1 MESNTNNVISFQK
14 QAPVSFNQSLNM
26 FFTQNPKTTWVL
38 EMHLYEDED
47 PFYNPQLSVNPY
59 QNGNSQNPEDPS
71 AVFVNENT
79 LNIEQSRFVKPIN

>member
-26 FFTQNPKTTWVL
+26 FFTKIL
-38 EMHLYEDED
+38 RLLGIEMQHLYEDED
-47 PFYNPQLSVNPY
+47 PFYKLSVNPIKWKFTK
-59 QNGNSQNPEDPS
+59 SRRS
-71 AVFVNENT
+71 KCFVNENT

>member
-1 MESNTNNVISFQK
+1 MESNTNNVASFQK

-26 FFTQNPKTTWVL
+26 FFTQNLRLLGYQVQ
-38 EMHLYEDED
+38 HLYEDED
-47 PFYNPQLSVNPY
+47 PFYNPQLSVNPIKWKFTK
-59 QNGNSQNPEDPS
+59 SRRSS

>member
-38 EMHLYEDED
+38 EMQHLYEDED
-47 PFYNPQLSVNPY
+47 PFT
-59 QNGNSQNPEDPS
+59 
-71 AVFVNENT
+71 T
-79 LNIEQSRFVKPIN
+79 LNSL

>member
-1 MESNTNNVISFQK
+1 MRTKI
-14 QAPVSFNQSLNM
+14 
-26 FFTQNPKTTWVL
+26 
-38 EMHLYEDED
+38 HLQ
-47 PFYNPQLSVNPY
+47 PSTLCKSY

>member
-38 EMHLYEDED
+38 EMQHLYEDED
-47 PFYNPQLSVNPY
+47 PFYKLSVNPIKWKFTK
-59 QNGNSQNPEDPS
+59 SRRS
-71 AVFVNENT
+71 KCFVNENT